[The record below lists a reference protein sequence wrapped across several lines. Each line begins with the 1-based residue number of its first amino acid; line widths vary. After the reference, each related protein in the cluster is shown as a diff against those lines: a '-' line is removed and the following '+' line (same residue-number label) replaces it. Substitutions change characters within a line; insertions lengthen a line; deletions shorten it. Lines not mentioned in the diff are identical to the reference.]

1 MQKRMPKTLVTSCFI
16 ILSLFLVYNLE
27 LFQHEKNGKVSNY
40 LSIAVHVVVSL
51 ITNAPFLAILFIFDK
66 ISK

>member
-27 LFQHEKNGKVSNY
+27 LFQREKNGKVLICIFEIY
-40 LSIAVHVVVSL
+40 LFTTYEH
-51 ITNAPFLAILFIFDK
+51 NAMPFYVFDFQMD
-66 ISK
+66 

>member
-27 LFQHEKNGKVSNY
+27 LFQHEKNGKV
-40 LSIAVHVVVSL
+40 LFHILHFL
-51 ITNAPFLAILFIFDK
+51 I
-66 ISK
+66 